1 MANTLLSYLFS
12 LIGFVPVNQQTL
24 LLQQPQLKIQQP
36 QQPQLPQ
43 QQQQNIQQQHLNDD
57 EEEECEYL
65 ASSAFLLE
73 PINEKQNNDWL
84 FNLSKMALFKILT
97 TTIEDYPQVANTI
110 YDKHFNKKKDDV
122 EELKNLRQQVRKIAH
137 SLDKQRPSEQFG
149 RASEISF
156 SMNQILYS
164 SMIEHQDSI
173 TSLFGLILLAQ
184 ESLNCP
190 SEVRQHL
197 FSNAKFG
204 RTIILEISKVLKNFN
219 EYNCRDFNHKW
230 SLISTNDDTW
240 FDALQYVCNK
250 LSRYDITW
258 EYRKEY
264 QDVIVI
270 SKRYFK

>member
-1 MANTLLSYLFS
+1 MANSILSYLFS
-12 LIGFVPVNQQTL
+12 LIGFVPIEKQKL
-24 LLQQPQLKIQQP
+24 LLQQPQLPPPSSTSSSSPQQP
-36 QQPQLPQ
+36 QQYYLPKK
-43 QQQQNIQQQHLNDD
+43 N
-57 EEEECEYL
+57 EEECEYL
-65 ASSAFLLE
+65 TSSTFVIE
-73 PINEKQNNDWL
+73 PLNEKVNNDWL

-97 TTIEDYPQVANTI
+97 TTIEDYPQVANVI
-110 YDKHFNKKKDDV
+110 YNKHYNKKKD
-122 EELKNLRQQVRKIAH
+122 EIGELKSLRLQVRSIAL

-156 SMNQILYS
+156 NLNQILYS
-164 SMIEHQDSI
+164 AIIIEHQESI
-173 TSLFGLILLAQ
+173 TSLFALIILAQ

-197 FSNAKFG
+197 FSNVKFG
-204 RTIILEISKVLKNFN
+204 RTIILEISKLLKNFN
-219 EYNCRDFNHKW
+219 EYNCRDFNYKW
-230 SLISTNDDTW
+230 SLVSSTNDTW
-240 FDALQYVCNK
+240 FDSLQYICNK

>member
-1 MANTLLSYLFS
+1 MANSLLSYLFS
-12 LIGFVPVNQQTL
+12 LIGFVPIEQEQQK
-24 LLQQPQLKIQQP
+24 LLQQQP
-36 QQPQLPQ
+36 QQPQHQKQ
-43 QQQQNIQQQHLNDD
+43 QYPSD
-57 EEEECEYL
+57 EEECEYL
-65 ASSAFLLE
+65 ASSGFMIE
-73 PINEKQNNDWL
+73 PLNEKQNNDWL
-84 FNLSKMALFKILT
+84 FNLSKMALFKIIT
-97 TTIEDYPQVANTI
+97 ATIEDYPQVANVI
-110 YDKHFNKKKDDV
+110 YDKHYSKKKDEI
-122 EELKNLRQQVRKIAH
+122 EEMKNLRQQVRKIAQ

-156 SMNQILYS
+156 SLNQVLYS
-164 SMIEHQDSI
+164 TMTERQESM
-173 TSLFGLILLAQ
+173 TSLFGLIILAQ

-197 FSNAKFG
+197 FSNVKFG
-204 RTIILEISKVLKNFN
+204 RTIILEISKILKNFN
-219 EYNCRDFNHKW
+219 EYNCRDFNYKW

>member
-1 MANTLLSYLFS
+1 MANSLLSYLFS
-12 LIGFVPVNQQTL
+12 LIGFAPINQQKL
-24 LLQQPQLKIQQP
+24 LQLQQQPQP
-36 QQPQLPQ
+36 QQQL
-43 QQQQNIQQQHLNDD
+43 QQQNIQQNTQQQQHLNDD
-57 EEEECEYL
+57 EEEEECEYL
-65 ASSAFLLE
+65 ASSTFLVE
-73 PINEKQNNDWL
+73 PLNEKKNNDWL

-110 YDKHFNKKKDDV
+110 YDKHYNKKKDDV
-122 EELKNLRQQVRKIAH
+122 EELKHLRQQVRKIAH

-156 SMNQILYS
+156 NLNQILYS
-164 SMIEHQDSI
+164 TMIEHQESL

-204 RTIILEISKVLKNFN
+204 RIIILEISKILKNFN

-240 FDALQYVCNK
+240 FDSLQYVCNK